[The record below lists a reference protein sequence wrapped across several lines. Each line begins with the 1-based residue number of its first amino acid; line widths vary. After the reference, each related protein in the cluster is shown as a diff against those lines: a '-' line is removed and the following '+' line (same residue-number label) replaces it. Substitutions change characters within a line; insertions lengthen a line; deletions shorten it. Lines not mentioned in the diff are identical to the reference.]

1 MIKEIW
7 NTLTLGGKRALSLSV
22 TGFTLYALSGIAMMY
37 IVLKSLEAVMSGSS
51 MLLWY
56 WIALAAC
63 LLIKGGSNILADVKK
78 HHAGFDIVFQIRKNI
93 IYRLKAFSLG
103 FYTNER
109 LGEIS
114 TIIHKDV
121 DKMEMVV
128 GHVWTRM
135 LADFIVS
142 AILLT
147 ALVVYDPKMALLMIS
162 ALPVAVLF
170 LTLGLKRGERLEEKS
185 GNDLAD
191 MVSVFVEYV
200 KGIPLLKAFSESRRF
215 EEKVEQ
221 TARDFGQSSK
231 AVSRNRAAV
240 LAVYGF
246 IIDVSF
252 WIMLTAGLLLMLAG
266 KLPVYGFLLFA
277 IISREFY
284 KPFLALESHWVNYL
298 TVTDSYRRI
307 KKITE
312 AETVPEPERPIHP
325 TEYAISFEDV
335 SFSYEEGGF
344 TMQNISFHTP
354 AQTLTALVGGS
365 GSGKTTITNLLLRFW
380 DVTDGA
386 IRIGG
391 VDVRDMSYDELLGSV
406 SIVMQNVQLF
416 ADTIEGNIRL
426 GKAAATQEEIITA
439 AKKARIHDFIM
450 SLPDGY
456 QTMIGENGV
465 GLSGGQKQRLS
476 IARAFLKD
484 APILLLDEITS
495 NVDPVNEALIQ
506 EAISELAKDRTVLVI
521 AHHLSTIRSADQI
534 LVFQDGRIVQSGQH
548 ETLLSDQPPSYF
560 GAAAV
565 GTLAVVDIAQR
576 PEQDAFVGTVK
587 FHFAFCHYFCTSC
600 CLQHI
605 PKAL

>member
-51 MLLWY
+51 VLLWY

-170 LTLGLKRGERLEEKS
+170 LTLGLKRGERLEEKA

-240 LAVYGF
+240 LSVYGF
-246 IIDVSF
+246 LIDVSF
-252 WIMLTAGLLLMLAG
+252 WIMLIAGLLLMLAG
-266 KLPVYGFLLFA
+266 NIPVYVFLLFA

-284 KPFLALESHWVNYL
+284 KPFLALESHWANYL

-312 AETVPEPERPIHP
+312 AEIVTEPKIPVSP
-325 TEYAISFEDV
+325 SEYSIDFEDV
-335 SFSYEEGGF
+335 SFSYEDGGF
-344 TMQNISFHTP
+344 TMNSISFHTP
-354 AQTLTALVGGS
+354 ARTLTALVGGS

-380 DVTDGA
+380 DVADGA

-391 VDVRDMSYDELLGSV
+391 VDVQDMSYDELLGSV
-406 SIVMQNVQLF
+406 SNVQLF

-426 GKAAATQEEIITA
+426 GKAAATQEEIIEA
-439 AKKARIHDFIM
+439 AKKARIHDFIL

-521 AHHLSTIRSADQI
+521 AHHLRTIRSADQI

-548 ETLLSDQPPSYF
+548 ETLLSETGGYYHKLWNAHSSKEVSANE
-560 GAAAV
+560 GLC
-565 GTLAVVDIAQR
+565 G
-576 PEQDAFVGTVK
+576 
-587 FHFAFCHYFCTSC
+587 
-600 CLQHI
+600 
-605 PKAL
+605 

>member
-7 NTLTLGGKRALSLSV
+7 NTLTPSGKRSLSLSV

-51 MLLWY
+51 VLLWY

-170 LTLGLKRGERLEEKS
+170 LTLGLKRGERLEEKA

-240 LAVYGF
+240 LAVYGL

-252 WIMLTAGLLLMLAG
+252 WIMLTAGLLLLLTG

-284 KPFLALESHWVNYL
+284 KPFLALESHWMNYL

-391 VDVRDMSYDELLGSV
+391 VDVQDMSYDELLGSV

-426 GKAAATQEEIITA
+426 GKTAATQEEIITA

-548 ETLLSDQPPSYF
+548 ETLLSDSDGYYHKLWNAR
-560 GAAAV
+560 GSKEVNANE
-565 GTLAVVDIAQR
+565 GLC
-576 PEQDAFVGTVK
+576 G
-587 FHFAFCHYFCTSC
+587 
-600 CLQHI
+600 
-605 PKAL
+605 

>member
-7 NTLTLGGKRALSLSV
+7 NTLTPSGKRSLSLSV

-37 IVLKSLEAVMSGSS
+37 IVLKSLEAIMSGSS
-51 MLLWY
+51 VLLWY

-162 ALPVAVLF
+162 ALPVAALF
-170 LTLGLKRGERLEEKS
+170 LTLGLKRGERLEEKA

-215 EEKVEQ
+215 EKKVEQ

-240 LAVYGF
+240 LAVYGL

-252 WIMLTAGLLLMLAG
+252 WIMLTAGLLLLLMG

-465 GLSGGQKQRLS
+465 GLSGGQKQSLS

-548 ETLLSDQPPSYF
+548 ETLLSDSDGYYHKLWNAR
-560 GAAAV
+560 GSKEVNANE
-565 GTLAVVDIAQR
+565 GL
-576 PEQDAFVGTVK
+576 
-587 FHFAFCHYFCTSC
+587 CS
-600 CLQHI
+600 
-605 PKAL
+605 

>member
-7 NTLTLGGKRALSLSV
+7 NTLTPSGKRSLSLSV

-37 IVLKSLEAVMSGSS
+37 IVLKSLEAIMSGSS
-51 MLLWY
+51 VLLWY

-162 ALPVAVLF
+162 ALPVAALF
-170 LTLGLKRGERLEEKS
+170 LTLGLKRGERLEEKA

-215 EEKVEQ
+215 EKKVEQ

-240 LAVYGF
+240 LAVYGL

-252 WIMLTAGLLLMLAG
+252 WIMLTAGLLLLLMG

-439 AKKARIHDFIM
+439 AKKARIHDLIM

-548 ETLLSDQPPSYF
+548 ETLLSDSDGYYHKLWNAR
-560 GAAAV
+560 GSKEVNANE
-565 GTLAVVDIAQR
+565 GL
-576 PEQDAFVGTVK
+576 
-587 FHFAFCHYFCTSC
+587 CS
-600 CLQHI
+600 
-605 PKAL
+605 

>member
-170 LTLGLKRGERLEEKS
+170 LTLGLKRGERLEEKA

-240 LAVYGF
+240 LAVYGL

-252 WIMLTAGLLLMLAG
+252 WIMLTAGLLLLLTG

-284 KPFLALESHWVNYL
+284 KPFLALESHWENYL

-312 AETVPEPERPIHP
+312 AETVPEPEKPIHP

-354 AQTLTALVGGS
+354 ARTLTALVGGS

-548 ETLLSDQPPSYF
+548 ETLLSDSDGYYHKLWNAR
-560 GAAAV
+560 GSKEVNANE
-565 GTLAVVDIAQR
+565 GLC
-576 PEQDAFVGTVK
+576 G
-587 FHFAFCHYFCTSC
+587 
-600 CLQHI
+600 
-605 PKAL
+605 

>member
-51 MLLWY
+51 VLLWY

-170 LTLGLKRGERLEEKS
+170 LTLGLKRGERLEEKA

-240 LAVYGF
+240 LAVYGL

-252 WIMLTAGLLLMLAG
+252 WIMLTAGLLLLLTG

-439 AKKARIHDFIM
+439 AKKARIHDFIL

-548 ETLLSDQPPSYF
+548 ETLLSDSDGYYHKLWNAR
-560 GAAAV
+560 GSKEV
-565 GTLAVVDIAQR
+565 NTNEGLC
-576 PEQDAFVGTVK
+576 G
-587 FHFAFCHYFCTSC
+587 
-600 CLQHI
+600 
-605 PKAL
+605 

>member
-51 MLLWY
+51 VLLWY

-170 LTLGLKRGERLEEKS
+170 LTLGLKRGERLEEKA

-240 LAVYGF
+240 LAAYGL

-252 WIMLTAGLLLMLAG
+252 WIMLTAGLLLLLTG

-548 ETLLSDQPPSYF
+548 ETLLSDSDGYYHKLWNAR
-560 GAAAV
+560 GSKEVNANE
-565 GTLAVVDIAQR
+565 GLC
-576 PEQDAFVGTVK
+576 G
-587 FHFAFCHYFCTSC
+587 
-600 CLQHI
+600 
-605 PKAL
+605 

>member
-7 NTLTLGGKRALSLSV
+7 NTLTPSGKRSLSLSV

-37 IVLKSLEAVMSGSS
+37 IVLKSLEAIMSGSS
-51 MLLWY
+51 VLLWY

-93 IYRLKAFSLG
+93 IYRLKVFSLG

-162 ALPVAVLF
+162 ALPVAALF
-170 LTLGLKRGERLEEKS
+170 LTLGLKRGERLEEKA

-215 EEKVEQ
+215 EKKVEQ

-240 LAVYGF
+240 LAVYGL

-252 WIMLTAGLLLMLAG
+252 WIMLTAGLLLLLMG

-548 ETLLSDQPPSYF
+548 ETLLSDSDGYYHKLWNAR
-560 GAAAV
+560 GSKEVNANE
-565 GTLAVVDIAQR
+565 GL
-576 PEQDAFVGTVK
+576 
-587 FHFAFCHYFCTSC
+587 CS
-600 CLQHI
+600 
-605 PKAL
+605 

>member
-7 NTLTLGGKRALSLSV
+7 NTLTPSGKRSLSLSV

-37 IVLKSLEAVMSGSS
+37 IVLKALEAVISGGGN
-51 MLLWY
+51 LLWY
-56 WIALAAC
+56 WVALVAC
-63 LLIKGGSNILADVKK
+63 LLIKGGSNILADVRK
-78 HHAGFDIVFQIRKNI
+78 HYAGFDIVYQVRKNI
-93 IYRLKAFSLG
+93 IYRLKEFSLG

-142 AILLT
+142 AVLLT
-147 ALVVYDPKMALLMIS
+147 ALVVYSPKMALLMVS
-162 ALPVAVLF
+162 ALPVAILF
-170 LTLGLKRGERLEEKS
+170 LVLGLKRAKRLEEEA

-215 EEKVEQ
+215 EKKVEQ
-221 TARDFGQSSK
+221 TACDFGQSSK

-240 LAVYGF
+240 LSVYGL

-252 WIMLTAGLLLMLAG
+252 WIMLTAGLLLLLTG
-266 KLPVYGFLLFA
+266 NLPVYGFLLFA

-312 AETVPEPERPIHP
+312 AETVPEPEKPIHP

-354 AQTLTALVGGS
+354 ARTLTALVGGS

-439 AKKARIHDFIM
+439 AKKARIHDFIL

-548 ETLLSDQPPSYF
+548 ETLLSDSDGYYHKLWNAR
-560 GAAAV
+560 GSKEVNANE
-565 GTLAVVDIAQR
+565 GLC
-576 PEQDAFVGTVK
+576 G
-587 FHFAFCHYFCTSC
+587 
-600 CLQHI
+600 
-605 PKAL
+605 

>member
-7 NTLTLGGKRALSLSV
+7 NTLTPSGKRSLSLSV

-51 MLLWY
+51 VLLWY

-170 LTLGLKRGERLEEKS
+170 LTLGLKRGERLEEKA

-240 LAVYGF
+240 LAVYGL

-252 WIMLTAGLLLMLAG
+252 WIMLTAGLLLLLTG

-534 LVFQDGRIVQSGQH
+534 LVFQDGQIVQSGQH
-548 ETLLSDQPPSYF
+548 ETLLSDSDGYYHKLWNAR
-560 GAAAV
+560 GSKEVSANE
-565 GTLAVVDIAQR
+565 GLC
-576 PEQDAFVGTVK
+576 G
-587 FHFAFCHYFCTSC
+587 
-600 CLQHI
+600 
-605 PKAL
+605 

>member
-7 NTLTLGGKRALSLSV
+7 NTLTPSGKRSLSLSV

-37 IVLKSLEAVMSGSS
+37 IVLKSLEAVMFGSS
-51 MLLWY
+51 VLLWY

-170 LTLGLKRGERLEEKS
+170 LTLGLKRGERLEEKA

-240 LAVYGF
+240 LAVYGL

-252 WIMLTAGLLLMLAG
+252 WIMLTAGLLLLLTG

-391 VDVRDMSYDELLGSV
+391 VDVQDMSYDELLGSV

-548 ETLLSDQPPSYF
+548 ETLLSDSDGYYHKLWNAR
-560 GAAAV
+560 GSKEVNANE
-565 GTLAVVDIAQR
+565 GLC
-576 PEQDAFVGTVK
+576 G
-587 FHFAFCHYFCTSC
+587 
-600 CLQHI
+600 
-605 PKAL
+605 

>member
-22 TGFTLYALSGIAMMY
+22 TGFTLYALSGIAMIY
-37 IVLKSLEAVMSGSS
+37 IVLKSLEAVMFGSS
-51 MLLWY
+51 VLLWY

-170 LTLGLKRGERLEEKS
+170 LTLGLKRGERLEEKA

-240 LAVYGF
+240 LAVYGL

-252 WIMLTAGLLLMLAG
+252 WIMLTAGLLLLLTG

-548 ETLLSDQPPSYF
+548 ETLLSDSDGYYHKLWNAR
-560 GAAAV
+560 GSKEVNANE
-565 GTLAVVDIAQR
+565 GLC
-576 PEQDAFVGTVK
+576 G
-587 FHFAFCHYFCTSC
+587 
-600 CLQHI
+600 
-605 PKAL
+605 

>member
-7 NTLTLGGKRALSLSV
+7 NTLTPSGKRSLSLSV

-37 IVLKSLEAVMSGSS
+37 IVLKALEAVISGGGN
-51 MLLWY
+51 LLWY
-56 WIALAAC
+56 WVALVAC
-63 LLIKGGSNILADVKK
+63 LLIKGGSNILADVRK
-78 HHAGFDIVFQIRKNI
+78 HYAGFDIVYQVRKNI
-93 IYRLKAFSLG
+93 IYRLKEFSLG

-170 LTLGLKRGERLEEKS
+170 LTLGLKRGERLEEKA

-240 LAVYGF
+240 LAVYGL

-252 WIMLTAGLLLMLAG
+252 WIMLTAGLLLLLTG

-312 AETVPEPERPIHP
+312 AETVTEPERPIHP

-344 TMQNISFHTP
+344 TMQNSSFHTP

-548 ETLLSDQPPSYF
+548 ETLLLDSDGYYHKLWNARGSKEVNANE
-560 GAAAV
+560 GLC
-565 GTLAVVDIAQR
+565 G
-576 PEQDAFVGTVK
+576 
-587 FHFAFCHYFCTSC
+587 
-600 CLQHI
+600 
-605 PKAL
+605 

>member
-7 NTLTLGGKRALSLSV
+7 NTLTPSGKRSLSLSV

-37 IVLKSLEAVMSGSS
+37 IVLKALEAVISGGGN
-51 MLLWY
+51 LLWY
-56 WIALAAC
+56 WVALVAC
-63 LLIKGGSNILADVKK
+63 LLIKGGSNILADVRK
-78 HHAGFDIVFQIRKNI
+78 HYAGFDIVYQVRKNI
-93 IYRLKAFSLG
+93 IYRLKEFSLG

-142 AILLT
+142 AVLLT
-147 ALVVYDPKMALLMIS
+147 ALVVYSPKMALLMVS
-162 ALPVAVLF
+162 ALPVAILF
-170 LTLGLKRGERLEEKS
+170 LVLGLKRAKRLEEEA
-185 GNDLAD
+185 GNDLAN

-215 EEKVEQ
+215 EKKVEQ
-221 TARDFGQSSK
+221 TACDFGQSSK

-240 LAVYGF
+240 LSVYGL

-252 WIMLTAGLLLMLAG
+252 WIMLTAGLLLLLTG
-266 KLPVYGFLLFA
+266 NLPVYGFLLFA

-312 AETVPEPERPIHP
+312 AETVPEPEKPIHP

-354 AQTLTALVGGS
+354 ARTLTALVGGS

-439 AKKARIHDFIM
+439 AKKARIHDFIL

-548 ETLLSDQPPSYF
+548 ETLLSDSDGYYHKLWNAR
-560 GAAAV
+560 GSKEVNANE
-565 GTLAVVDIAQR
+565 GLC
-576 PEQDAFVGTVK
+576 G
-587 FHFAFCHYFCTSC
+587 
-600 CLQHI
+600 
-605 PKAL
+605 

>member
-7 NTLTLGGKRALSLSV
+7 NTLTSSGKRSLSLSV

-51 MLLWY
+51 VLLWY

-170 LTLGLKRGERLEEKS
+170 LTLGLKRGERLEEKA

-240 LAVYGF
+240 LAVYGL

-252 WIMLTAGLLLMLAG
+252 WIMLTAGLLLLLTG

-548 ETLLSDQPPSYF
+548 ETLLSDSDGYYHKLWNAR
-560 GAAAV
+560 GSKEVNANE
-565 GTLAVVDIAQR
+565 GLC
-576 PEQDAFVGTVK
+576 G
-587 FHFAFCHYFCTSC
+587 
-600 CLQHI
+600 
-605 PKAL
+605 

>member
-51 MLLWY
+51 VLLWY

-170 LTLGLKRGERLEEKS
+170 LTLGLKRGERLEEKA

-240 LAVYGF
+240 LAVYGL

-252 WIMLTAGLLLMLAG
+252 WIMLTAGLLLLLTG

-354 AQTLTALVGGS
+354 ARTLTALVGGS

-548 ETLLSDQPPSYF
+548 ETLLSDSDGYYHKLWNAR
-560 GAAAV
+560 GSKEVNANE
-565 GTLAVVDIAQR
+565 GLC
-576 PEQDAFVGTVK
+576 G
-587 FHFAFCHYFCTSC
+587 
-600 CLQHI
+600 
-605 PKAL
+605 

>member
-7 NTLTLGGKRALSLSV
+7 NTPTPSGKRSLSLSV
-22 TGFTLYALSGIAMMY
+22 TGCTLYALSGIAMMY

-51 MLLWY
+51 VLLWY

-170 LTLGLKRGERLEEKS
+170 LTLGLKRGERLEEKA

-240 LAVYGF
+240 LAVYGL

-252 WIMLTAGLLLMLAG
+252 WIMLTAGLLLLLTG

-391 VDVRDMSYDELLGSV
+391 VDVQDMSYDELLGSV

-548 ETLLSDQPPSYF
+548 ETLLSDSDGYYHKLWNAR
-560 GAAAV
+560 GSKEVNANE
-565 GTLAVVDIAQR
+565 GLC
-576 PEQDAFVGTVK
+576 G
-587 FHFAFCHYFCTSC
+587 
-600 CLQHI
+600 
-605 PKAL
+605 

>member
-51 MLLWY
+51 VLLWY

-162 ALPVAVLF
+162 DLPVAVLF
-170 LTLGLKRGERLEEKS
+170 LTLGLKRGERLEEKA

-240 LAVYGF
+240 LAVYGL

-252 WIMLTAGLLLMLAG
+252 WIMLTAGLLLLLTG

-312 AETVPEPERPIHP
+312 AETVTEPERPIHP

-548 ETLLSDQPPSYF
+548 ETLLSDSDGYYHKLWNAR
-560 GAAAV
+560 GSKEVNANE
-565 GTLAVVDIAQR
+565 GLC
-576 PEQDAFVGTVK
+576 G
-587 FHFAFCHYFCTSC
+587 
-600 CLQHI
+600 
-605 PKAL
+605 

>member
-7 NTLTLGGKRALSLSV
+7 NTLTPSGKRSLSLSV

-37 IVLKSLEAVMSGSS
+37 IVLKALEAVISGGGN
-51 MLLWY
+51 LLWY
-56 WIALAAC
+56 WVALVAC
-63 LLIKGGSNILADVKK
+63 LLIKGGSNILADARK
-78 HHAGFDIVFQIRKNI
+78 HYAGFDIVYQVRKNI
-93 IYRLKAFSLG
+93 IYRLKEFSLG

-142 AILLT
+142 AVLLT
-147 ALVVYDPKMALLMIS
+147 ALVVYSPKMALLMVS
-162 ALPVAVLF
+162 ALPVAILF
-170 LTLGLKRGERLEEKS
+170 LVLGLKRAKRLEEAA

-215 EEKVEQ
+215 EKKVEQ

-240 LAVYGF
+240 LSVYGL

-252 WIMLTAGLLLMLAG
+252 WIMLTAGLLLLLTG
-266 KLPVYGFLLFA
+266 KLHVYGFLLFA

-312 AETVPEPERPIHP
+312 AETVPEPEKPIHP

-344 TMQNISFHTP
+344 AMQNISFHTP
-354 AQTLTALVGGS
+354 ARTLTALVGGS

-380 DVTDGA
+380 DVTGGA

-391 VDVRDMSYDELLGSV
+391 VDVRDISYDELLGAV

-439 AKKARIHDFIM
+439 AKKARIHDFIL

-548 ETLLSDQPPSYF
+548 ETLLSDSDGYYHKLWNAR
-560 GAAAV
+560 GSKEV
-565 GTLAVVDIAQR
+565 GVNEGLC
-576 PEQDAFVGTVK
+576 G
-587 FHFAFCHYFCTSC
+587 
-600 CLQHI
+600 
-605 PKAL
+605 

>member
-1 MIKEIW
+1 LIKEIW
-7 NTLTLGGKRALSLSV
+7 NTLTPSGKRSLSLSV

-51 MLLWY
+51 VLLWY

-170 LTLGLKRGERLEEKS
+170 LTLGLKRGERLEEKA

-240 LAVYGF
+240 LAVYGL

-252 WIMLTAGLLLMLAG
+252 WIMLTAGLLLLLTG

-391 VDVRDMSYDELLGSV
+391 VDVQDMSYDELLGSV

-426 GKAAATQEEIITA
+426 GKTAATQEEIITA

-548 ETLLSDQPPSYF
+548 ETLLSDSDGYYHKLWNAR
-560 GAAAV
+560 GSKEVNANE
-565 GTLAVVDIAQR
+565 GLC
-576 PEQDAFVGTVK
+576 G
-587 FHFAFCHYFCTSC
+587 
-600 CLQHI
+600 
-605 PKAL
+605 

>member
-51 MLLWY
+51 VLLWY

-162 ALPVAVLF
+162 TLPVAVLF
-170 LTLGLKRGERLEEKS
+170 LTLGLKRGERLEEKA

-240 LAVYGF
+240 LAVYGL

-252 WIMLTAGLLLMLAG
+252 WIMLTAGLLLLLTG
-266 KLPVYGFLLFA
+266 NLPVYGFLLFA

-312 AETVPEPERPIHP
+312 AETVPEPEKPIHP

-354 AQTLTALVGGS
+354 ARTLTALVGGS

-439 AKKARIHDFIM
+439 AKKARIHDFIL

-548 ETLLSDQPPSYF
+548 ETLLSDSDGYYHKLWNAR
-560 GAAAV
+560 GSKEVNANE
-565 GTLAVVDIAQR
+565 GLC
-576 PEQDAFVGTVK
+576 G
-587 FHFAFCHYFCTSC
+587 
-600 CLQHI
+600 
-605 PKAL
+605 

>member
-51 MLLWY
+51 VLLWY

-170 LTLGLKRGERLEEKS
+170 LTLGLKRGERLEEKA

-240 LAVYGF
+240 LAVYGL

-252 WIMLTAGLLLMLAG
+252 WIMLTAGLLLLLTG

-391 VDVRDMSYDELLGSV
+391 VDVRDMSCDELLGSV

-548 ETLLSDQPPSYF
+548 ETLLSDSDGYYHKLWNAR
-560 GAAAV
+560 GSKEVNANE
-565 GTLAVVDIAQR
+565 GLC
-576 PEQDAFVGTVK
+576 G
-587 FHFAFCHYFCTSC
+587 
-600 CLQHI
+600 
-605 PKAL
+605 

>member
-56 WIALAAC
+56 WIGLAAC

-170 LTLGLKRGERLEEKS
+170 LTLGLKRGERLEEKA

-240 LAVYGF
+240 LAVYGL

-252 WIMLTAGLLLMLAG
+252 WIMLTAGLLLLLTG

-548 ETLLSDQPPSYF
+548 ETLLSDSDGYYHKLWNTR
-560 GAAAV
+560 GSKEVNANE
-565 GTLAVVDIAQR
+565 GLC
-576 PEQDAFVGTVK
+576 G
-587 FHFAFCHYFCTSC
+587 
-600 CLQHI
+600 
-605 PKAL
+605 

>member
-51 MLLWY
+51 VLLWY

-147 ALVVYDPKMALLMIS
+147 VLVVYDPKMALLMVS

-170 LTLGLKRGERLEEKS
+170 LTLGLKRGERLEEKA

-240 LAVYGF
+240 LAVYGL

-252 WIMLTAGLLLMLAG
+252 WIMLTAGLLLLLTG

-548 ETLLSDQPPSYF
+548 ETLLSDSDGYYHKLWNAR
-560 GAAAV
+560 GSKEVNANE
-565 GTLAVVDIAQR
+565 GLC
-576 PEQDAFVGTVK
+576 G
-587 FHFAFCHYFCTSC
+587 
-600 CLQHI
+600 
-605 PKAL
+605 

>member
-7 NTLTLGGKRALSLSV
+7 NTLTPSGKRSLSLSV

-37 IVLKSLEAVMSGSS
+37 IVLKALEAVISGSGN
-51 MLLWY
+51 LLWY
-56 WIALAAC
+56 WVALVAC
-63 LLIKGGSNILADVKK
+63 LLIKGGSNILADVRK
-78 HHAGFDIVFQIRKNI
+78 HYAGFDIVYQVRKNI
-93 IYRLKAFSLG
+93 IYRLKEFSLG

-147 ALVVYDPKMALLMIS
+147 ALVVYSPKMALLMVS
-162 ALPVAVLF
+162 ALPVAILF
-170 LTLGLKRGERLEEKS
+170 LVLGLKRAKRLEEEA

-215 EEKVEQ
+215 EKKVEQ

-240 LAVYGF
+240 LSVYGL
-246 IIDVSF
+246 IIDISF
-252 WIMLTAGLLLMLAG
+252 WIMLTAGLLLLLTG

-450 SLPDGY
+450 SLPDEY

-548 ETLLSDQPPSYF
+548 ETLLSDSDGYYHKLWNAR
-560 GAAAV
+560 GSKEVSANE
-565 GTLAVVDIAQR
+565 GLC
-576 PEQDAFVGTVK
+576 G
-587 FHFAFCHYFCTSC
+587 
-600 CLQHI
+600 
-605 PKAL
+605 

>member
-51 MLLWY
+51 VLLWY

-170 LTLGLKRGERLEEKS
+170 LTLGLKRGERLEEKA

-240 LAVYGF
+240 LAVYGL

-252 WIMLTAGLLLMLAG
+252 WIMLTAGLLLLLTG

-548 ETLLSDQPPSYF
+548 ETLLLDSDGYYHKLWSAR
-560 GAAAV
+560 GSKEVNANE
-565 GTLAVVDIAQR
+565 GLC
-576 PEQDAFVGTVK
+576 G
-587 FHFAFCHYFCTSC
+587 
-600 CLQHI
+600 
-605 PKAL
+605 

>member
-548 ETLLSDQPPSYF
+548 ETLLSDSDGYYHKLWNAR
-560 GAAAV
+560 GSKEVNANE
-565 GTLAVVDIAQR
+565 GLC
-576 PEQDAFVGTVK
+576 G
-587 FHFAFCHYFCTSC
+587 
-600 CLQHI
+600 
-605 PKAL
+605 

>member
-51 MLLWY
+51 VLLWY

-147 ALVVYDPKMALLMIS
+147 VLVVYDPKMALLMIS

-170 LTLGLKRGERLEEKS
+170 LTLGLKRGERLEEKA

-240 LAVYGF
+240 LAVYGL

-252 WIMLTAGLLLMLAG
+252 WIMLTAGLLLLLTG

-548 ETLLSDQPPSYF
+548 ETLLSDSDGYYHKLWNAR
-560 GAAAV
+560 GSKEVNANE
-565 GTLAVVDIAQR
+565 GLC
-576 PEQDAFVGTVK
+576 G
-587 FHFAFCHYFCTSC
+587 
-600 CLQHI
+600 
-605 PKAL
+605 

>member
-1 MIKEIW
+1 
-7 NTLTLGGKRALSLSV
+7 
-22 TGFTLYALSGIAMMY
+22 MMY

-51 MLLWY
+51 VLLWY

-170 LTLGLKRGERLEEKS
+170 LTLGLKRGERLEEKA

-240 LAVYGF
+240 LAVYGL

-252 WIMLTAGLLLMLAG
+252 WIMLTAGLLLLLTG

-391 VDVRDMSYDELLGSV
+391 VDVQDMSYDELLGSV

-548 ETLLSDQPPSYF
+548 ETLLSDSDGYYHKLWNAR
-560 GAAAV
+560 GSKEVNANE
-565 GTLAVVDIAQR
+565 GLC
-576 PEQDAFVGTVK
+576 G
-587 FHFAFCHYFCTSC
+587 
-600 CLQHI
+600 
-605 PKAL
+605 

>member
-170 LTLGLKRGERLEEKS
+170 LTLGLKRGERLEEKA

-252 WIMLTAGLLLMLAG
+252 WIMLTAGLLLLLTG

-548 ETLLSDQPPSYF
+548 ETLLSDSDGYYHKLWNAR
-560 GAAAV
+560 GSKEVNANE
-565 GTLAVVDIAQR
+565 GLC
-576 PEQDAFVGTVK
+576 G
-587 FHFAFCHYFCTSC
+587 
-600 CLQHI
+600 
-605 PKAL
+605 

>member
-170 LTLGLKRGERLEEKS
+170 LTLGLKRGERLEEKA

-240 LAVYGF
+240 LAVYGL

-252 WIMLTAGLLLMLAG
+252 WIMLTAGLLLLLTG

-439 AKKARIHDFIM
+439 AKKARIHDFIL

-548 ETLLSDQPPSYF
+548 ETLLSDSDGYYHKLWNAR
-560 GAAAV
+560 GSKEVNANE
-565 GTLAVVDIAQR
+565 GLC
-576 PEQDAFVGTVK
+576 G
-587 FHFAFCHYFCTSC
+587 
-600 CLQHI
+600 
-605 PKAL
+605 

>member
-51 MLLWY
+51 VLLWY

-142 AILLT
+142 AVLLT
-147 ALVVYDPKMALLMIS
+147 ALVVYSPKMALLMVS
-162 ALPVAVLF
+162 ALPVAILF
-170 LTLGLKRGERLEEKS
+170 LVLGLKRAKRLEEEA
-185 GNDLAD
+185 GNDLAN

-215 EEKVEQ
+215 EKKVEQ
-221 TARDFGQSSK
+221 TACDFGQSSK

-240 LAVYGF
+240 LSVYGL

-252 WIMLTAGLLLMLAG
+252 WIMLTAGLLLLLTG
-266 KLPVYGFLLFA
+266 NLPVYGFLLFA

-312 AETVPEPERPIHP
+312 AETVPEPEKPIHP

-354 AQTLTALVGGS
+354 ARTLTALVGGS

-439 AKKARIHDFIM
+439 AKKARIHDFIL

-548 ETLLSDQPPSYF
+548 ETLLSDSDGYYHKLWNAR
-560 GAAAV
+560 GSKEVNANE
-565 GTLAVVDIAQR
+565 GLC
-576 PEQDAFVGTVK
+576 G
-587 FHFAFCHYFCTSC
+587 
-600 CLQHI
+600 
-605 PKAL
+605 

>member
-7 NTLTLGGKRALSLSV
+7 NTLTPSGKRSLSLSV

-51 MLLWY
+51 VLLWY

-147 ALVVYDPKMALLMIS
+147 ALAVYDPKMALLMIS

-170 LTLGLKRGERLEEKS
+170 LTLGLKRGERLEEKA

-240 LAVYGF
+240 LAVYGL

-252 WIMLTAGLLLMLAG
+252 WIMLTAGLLLLLTG

-465 GLSGGQKQRLS
+465 GLSSGQKQRLS

-548 ETLLSDQPPSYF
+548 ETLLSDSDGYYHKLWNAR
-560 GAAAV
+560 GSKEVNANE
-565 GTLAVVDIAQR
+565 GLC
-576 PEQDAFVGTVK
+576 G
-587 FHFAFCHYFCTSC
+587 
-600 CLQHI
+600 
-605 PKAL
+605 

>member
-170 LTLGLKRGERLEEKS
+170 LTLGLKRGERLEEKA

-240 LAVYGF
+240 LAVYGL

-252 WIMLTAGLLLMLAG
+252 WIMLTAGLLLLLTG

-312 AETVPEPERPIHP
+312 AETVTEPERPIHP

-548 ETLLSDQPPSYF
+548 ETLLSDSDGYYHKLWNAR
-560 GAAAV
+560 GSKEVNANE
-565 GTLAVVDIAQR
+565 GLC
-576 PEQDAFVGTVK
+576 G
-587 FHFAFCHYFCTSC
+587 
-600 CLQHI
+600 
-605 PKAL
+605 